1 MEYERHRLTLEQ
13 YLSTD
18 ETNLPTELRFG
29 VLVREPAAPS
39 WSHQLIVGRVF
50 VSLDE
55 HVSRHKLGRV
65 AQSPVDVILDRERG
79 LVVQPDVVFI
89 TADRLHICTDRVW
102 GPPDLTVE
110 VLSPGTAGHDTTVK
124 LAWLQMYGA
133 KESWLVDPVSLEV
146 TVVNFGDSMRSSN
159 VYTENEFVESTVL
172 PQLRLRVGDLF
183 T

>member
-1 MEYERHRLTLEQ
+1 MDYERHRLTLEE

-18 ETNLPTELRFG
+18 ETNLPMELEFG

-39 WSHQLIVGRVF
+39 WGHQLIVGRAF

-55 HVSRHKLGRV
+55 HVSRHELGRV
-65 AQSPVDVILDRERG
+65 AQAPVDVILDRERA

-89 TADRLHICTDRVW
+89 AAERLHICTDRVW

-110 VLSPGTAGHDTTVK
+110 VLSPGTARRDTTTK
-124 LAWLQMYGA
+124 LAWFQLYGV
-133 KESWLVDPVSLEV
+133 KESWLVDPVSVEV
-146 TVVNFGDSMRSSN
+146 TVVSFADSMRSSK
-159 VYTENEFVESTVL
+159 VYAENELVESTVL